1 MFDKKLLLNRLE
13 EELGIDSNH
22 LTGTEEFDQIDG
34 WDSLMLVSVIA
45 MLDEQYNLQ
54 ISAEEFGNCKSVND
68 FILLV
73 QSKTAEIE

>member
-22 LTGTEEFDQIDG
+22 LSGTEEFNQIDG
-34 WDSLMLVSVIA
+34 WDSLMLVGLIA
-45 MLDEQYNLQ
+45 MIDEHYNLQ
-54 ISAEEFGNCKSVND
+54 ISTEELGNCKSIND

-73 QSKTAEIE
+73 ESKTAEI